1 MNTTP
6 RRARRTAG
14 LLLAA
19 TALAA
24 LASCTSS
31 SGSGTSAAVAPER
44 AAQAPAGAD
53 AAAGGGPGTGGKAA
67 ESAPADRQSAQVN
80 GPGVDRKLVR
90 TATLELGS
98 DNVAA
103 AAETIRAEVL
113 AAGGYSGQES
123 VSERSASLTLHVP
136 SDKLD
141 AVLAKLTDGGAGT
154 VRNRGQNAEDVTEQ
168 TVDVESRVKTQRAS
182 LDRVRALLANARSV
196 PEIVEIESEVTRRE
210 AELESLLARRDRL
223 AGSVAMSKITVQ
235 VVRADAPAVSEPA
248 DDDSSFLAALAAGW
262 DGFLTAGGFVLR
274 VVGYVLPFAAL
285 AAAVGWVVLRVRRK
299 TRAEAPAVTAAPAE
313 G

>member
-31 SGSGTSAAVAPER
+31 GESGTSAAVAPER

-53 AAAGGGPGTGGKAA
+53 AAGSANGGKAA
-67 ESAPADRQSAQVN
+67 ESGPADRQAAQVSA
-80 GPGVDRKLVR
+80 PGVDRKLAR

-98 DNVAA
+98 DDVVA

-123 VSERSASLTLHVP
+123 VSERTASLTLHVP

-168 TVDVESRVKTQRAS
+168 TVDVESRIKTQRAS

-235 VVRADAPAVSEPA
+235 VVRADAPVVSEPA
-248 DDDSSFLAALAAGW
+248 DDNSFLSALAAGW

-274 VVGYVLPFAAL
+274 VVGYLLPFAAL
-285 AAAVGWVVLRVRRK
+285 AAAVGWVVLRLRRR
-299 TRAEAPAVTAAPAE
+299 TRAEPPAAPAVPAE